1 MKETVN
7 GRERDIVQAVGRG
20 LDVLRV
26 FGTERRPLSVTE
38 VASLTGMTRSAARRF
53 VLTLEHMGHLAF
65 DGSAYVVRP
74 AVLEIGDA
82 YILSSGLPE
91 LVHPH
96 LERLAAE
103 NKETASLTVM
113 HDKRIVYVDR
123 VQADRVLTVKIVVGT
138 SFPAYAVA
146 TGRVLLAD
154 LGDEEIDD
162 YLASTELRG
171 FTERST
177 VGVEELRGK
186 IHEARE
192 NGWALVDQELSDGVR
207 SIAVPIRSPQ
217 GRAMAV
223 LNVSAQSNRVTLEHL
238 RTVTLATLQAAAIE
252 IETELRTLSS

>member
-1 MKETVN
+1 MKDAATS
-7 GRERDIVQAVGRG
+7 RERDIVQAVGRG

-26 FGTERRPLSVTE
+26 FGTERRALSVTE
-38 VASLTGMTRSAARRF
+38 VASLTGITRSAARRF

-65 DGSAYVVRP
+65 DGNAYIVRP

-91 LVHPH
+91 LVHPY

-138 SFPAYAVA
+138 SLPAYAVA
-146 TGRVLLAD
+146 TGRMLLAD
-154 LGDEEIDD
+154 LSDEEIDN
-162 YLASTELRG
+162 YLESTELRG

-177 VGVEELRGK
+177 VAVEELRSK

-207 SIAVPIRSPQ
+207 SIAVPIRCPL
-217 GRAMAV
+217 GRAIAV

-238 RTVTLATLQAAAIE
+238 RTATLATLQAAATE
-252 IETELRTLSS
+252 IEADLKASSR